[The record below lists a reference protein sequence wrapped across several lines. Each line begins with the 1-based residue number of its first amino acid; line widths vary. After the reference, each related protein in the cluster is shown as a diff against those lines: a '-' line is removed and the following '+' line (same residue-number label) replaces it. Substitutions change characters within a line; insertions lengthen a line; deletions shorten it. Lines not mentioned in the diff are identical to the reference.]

1 MKQLI
6 TKTANRSDWNKY
18 LLEAGPYRYCITITF
33 KQGKCGL
40 SDAEAFSSLNFL
52 LHILNRQIFGS
63 WYKKR
68 YQYLTGF
75 AFAERH
81 QTEGLHFH
89 LLIKNHPKLDQ
100 PDKPSLKEHLFSNLH
115 KVKKTNRQKGGTSY
129 ELLDPIG
136 VDIQDVDS
144 EDGIVDY
151 LTKTMKG
158 KNKNNGNF
166 IIPLSKDGLSHNA
179 KMNTPIHP

>member
-1 MKQLI
+1 MKQQI

-18 LLEAGPYRYCITITF
+18 LLDAGPYRYHITITLR
-33 KQGKCGL
+33 QGKYRL
-40 SDAEAFSSLNFL
+40 PDAEAFSSLNFL

-63 WYKKR
+63 SYKKR
-68 YQYLTGF
+68 NQYLTGF

-100 PDKPSLKEHLFSNLH
+100 PDKPSLKEHLFANLN
-115 KVKKTNRQKGGTSY
+115 KVKKSDYKKGGTSY
-129 ELLDPIG
+129 ELLDPLGIR
-136 VDIQDVDS
+136 IQDVYCD
-144 EDGIVDY
+144 EEIVDY

-158 KNKNNGNF
+158 KNKNNGDF
-166 IIPLSKDGLSHNA
+166 IVPLSKEGLSHT
-179 KMNTPIHP
+179 KMSDLKSA

>member
-1 MKQLI
+1 M
-6 TKTANRSDWNKY
+6 
-18 LLEAGPYRYCITITF
+18 
-33 KQGKCGL
+33 
-40 SDAEAFSSLNFL
+40 
-52 LHILNRQIFGS
+52 
-63 WYKKR
+63 
-68 YQYLTGF
+68 
-75 AFAERH
+75 
-81 QTEGLHFH
+81 
-89 LLIKNHPKLDQ
+89 
-100 PDKPSLKEHLFSNLH
+100 FSNLH

-158 KNKNNGNF
+158 KNKNNGDF
-166 IIPLSKDGLSHNA
+166 IIPLSKDSLSHNA